1 MLADLEQRRIMRDF
15 SEYFDA
21 VRRSERIGVLRTGT
35 QKLLCDI
42 TEFVDDLHTR
52 HPMHGVENQNS
63 LRNRQKLLAWLED
76 SLGVMCKTLLDI
88 DERSALGQLRTTIC
102 ESVDSVLLS
111 FIGAMESDDPMD
123 WEFTRKLTGDRSEMM
138 RDIRTKYL
146 QWEPPLP
153 HADLTHV
160 LLITNSVEEA
170 FFLFSK
176 LEKEFN
182 PASGIQNDVPQ
193 A

>member
-1 MLADLEQRRIMRDF
+1 MAVGGQQR
-15 SEYFDA
+15 
-21 VRRSERIGVLRTGT
+21 
-35 QKLLCDI
+35 
-42 TEFVDDLHTR
+42 
-52 HPMHGVENQNS
+52 
-63 LRNRQKLLAWLED
+63 
-76 SLGVMCKTLLDI
+76 
-88 DERSALGQLRTTIC
+88 
-102 ESVDSVLLS
+102 
-111 FIGAMESDDPMD
+111 
-123 WEFTRKLTGDRSEMM
+123 
-138 RDIRTKYL
+138 
-146 QWEPPLP
+146 EPPLP